1 MNKKMI
7 IISTIVLLFDQI
19 IKSIVQIGNVHFNI
33 ISNFLSFN
41 YYQNTG
47 AAWSILQGKT
57 VTLIAISIV
66 VLILVYSMSF
76 SYEDSKIN
84 DMTFGLLFGG
94 IVGNLI
100 DRIFF
105 GFVRDFIDIKLFG
118 YNFPVFNIADMAI
131 VIGVIILVIST
142 IKGELKSGN
151 KGIRRGKQ
159 TKN

>member
-7 IISTIVLLFDQI
+7 IISSIILLFDQI
-19 IKSIVQIGNVHFNI
+19 VKSIIQISNVHFNI
-33 ISNFLSFN
+33 INNLLSFN
-41 YYQNTG
+41 YCQNTG

-57 VTLIAISIV
+57 SVLIIISIV
-66 VLILVYSMSF
+66 MLIFVYSMTF
-76 SYEDSKIN
+76 SYEESKTKNIS
-84 DMTFGLLFGG
+84 FGLLFGG

-105 GFVRDFIDIKLFG
+105 GYVRDFIDINIFN

-131 VIGVIILVIST
+131 VIGVIMLIIST

-151 KGIRRGKQ
+151 KGIGRGK
-159 TKN
+159 